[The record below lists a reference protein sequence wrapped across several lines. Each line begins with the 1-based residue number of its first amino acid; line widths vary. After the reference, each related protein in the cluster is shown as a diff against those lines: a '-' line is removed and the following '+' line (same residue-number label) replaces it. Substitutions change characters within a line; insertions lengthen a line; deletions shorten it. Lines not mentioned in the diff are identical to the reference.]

1 MVRCYFNDS
10 SFFYPSCFSPLDSH
24 TNIGYGDILRALT
37 IDCKTSITRATKT
50 DKIFRPFLERFCLI
64 MFFSREPR
72 LYKRVCPSVRPSVR
86 PSVGPSRV
94 FFGSPKMLE
103 IELGAAKGVSER

>member
-1 MVRCYFNDS
+1 MFLYMGFSYMMSVFGGWLGDS
-10 SFFYPSCFSPLDSH
+10 VLGKLLYGHIDTLNGFEKLDLVPL
-24 TNIGYGDILRALT
+24 
-37 IDCKTSITRATKT
+37 
-50 DKIFRPFLERFCLI
+50 
-64 MFFSREPR
+64 FSREPR
-72 LYKRVCPSVRPSVR
+72 LYKRVC